1 MLYFSQ
7 HEEWKH
13 YKHYN
18 GNIIKITNCNCNC
31 NLQWIYCKFLEE
43 IVLHFSQGEKSEHNK
58 YYDGNIIKITIEISQ
73 TFQSRQGMETLQTL
87 QCKYLTA
94 YNQNLKNITMEILQV
109 PREDFVIFQSR

>member
-7 HEEWKH
+7 DEEWKH

-31 NLQWIYCKFLEE
+31 NLQWLYCKFLEE

-58 YYDGNIIKITIEISQ
+58 YYNGNIIKITIEISQ
-73 TFQSRQGMETLQTL
+73 TFQSRKGMETLQSK
-87 QCKYLTA
+87 QYKH
-94 YNQNLKNITMEILQV
+94 YNGNIVNITMEISQI
-109 PREDFVIFQSR
+109 PQGNCVIFQSM